1 MNSIKTLSMKFFS
14 TILLSVLIGGTVNA
28 FPPAPHHLIY
38 GIVRDEQG
46 NPLDVE
52 AEVIMETNAGAVRS
66 VGVFTGLRP
75 GVNYEMPVP
84 MDAGVTSDLYKP
96 TAQRPF
102 VPFVM
107 RVRIGST
114 TYLPIEVSGEFKNLG
129 EPGKETRL
137 DLTLGEDSDGD
148 GLPDA
153 WERAIS
159 RNLEDVDPNADSD
172 GDGMS
177 NLEEYLAGSYAFD
190 PEDGF
195 RVEIT
200 GQSATGPTLKFL
212 AIRGRSY
219 QIQGSSDLVEW
230 TSLPFSKVGEEDLQ
244 IALTAT
250 DTRNTEVN
258 VDLSGS
264 EVPPMY
270 FRLVTQ

>member
-1 MNSIKTLSMKFFS
+1 MKTVIMKLASFITLSALF
-14 TILLSVLIGGTVNA
+14 GGTAVA
-28 FPPAPHHLIY
+28 FPPAPHHLVY
-38 GIVRDEQG
+38 GMVRDEQG
-46 NPLDVE
+46 NPLDVD
-52 AEVIMETNAGAVRS
+52 ADVIMETHAGAVRS
-66 VGVFTGLRP
+66 VNILAGLRP

-96 TAQRPF
+96 TAQRPL
-102 VPFVM
+102 VPFVI

-114 TYLPIEVSGEFKNLG
+114 TYLPIEVSGEFQSLG
-129 EPGKETRL
+129 QPGKETRL

-159 RNLEDVDPNADSD
+159 GNLEEVDPNADSD

-195 RVEIT
+195 RVEIIN
-200 GQSATGPTLKFL
+200 QNELGPTLRFL

-219 QIQGSSDLVEW
+219 QIQGSANLTEW
-230 TSLPFSKVGEEDLQ
+230 DSLSFRITGENEVR
-244 IALTAT
+244 LTMFAE
-250 DTRNTEVN
+250 DTRNTEVHL
-258 VDLSGS
+258 DLSETDS
-264 EVPPMY
+264 PPMY